1 MSMQDLTNLQ
11 GRTLRLIVEAVDRG
25 AKPLKAQ
32 AVVNVYVADAVNNP
46 PSIRLTTIS
55 GANISLV
62 KENAKPGYV
71 VAHFIVVDVDS
82 GTNGIVSCSS
92 SRGNFALQ
100 KLVENEYKVTL
111 VGQLDRETRDRYD
124 VQVKCW
130 DFGRP
135 SLSSAVPFTIIVEDV
150 NDNPPVFARPLYR
163 RNVTEEQG
171 PDILLKVSATDRDE
185 GDNGRVSYRLWN
197 VTSFLSSLISV
208 MPNTGEILARTSF
221 DRELYRTV
229 DFTVLAEDHG
239 NPKLTAHT
247 RVILDIID
255 INDRK
260 PSVPVGYTLQVM
272 ENQPSGTVVGTIK
285 SIDEDEGKNGMVD
298 YRLLAD
304 NDVAHYFQVDRTG
317 VVRTRVEFDRETRDH
332 YELSVLATD
341 NGEPKNENVLSV
353 GVEIT
358 DQNDSPPRF
367 LRPNETSSNVNISSG
382 IPAKTVIFLAKATD
396 ADLGVNAQLDFDFA
410 GDGYGTFIINRS
422 TGAVATARELQPRD
436 AGTYTLVL
444 VASDRGIDS
453 RSAVT
458 TLTVV
463 VVAENGTMMAS
474 GQVNEDHII
483 VVVVLVCLTVLT
495 AACVTAILLRL
506 RHSDSRERHPP
517 PTKAAAYHL
526 REVKGSGSNLSS
538 LGGGGGGSGGCGG
551 ADSDGDSS
559 RGRRGSPPNEKASW
573 GGYDAV
579 KGHGVG
585 VEETGAPDMGRD
597 SDDDLILFKLQ
608 LAEQYK
614 ERDLYSAKVR
624 KRDSSSLFIYTYGL
638 T

>member
-25 AKPLKAQ
+25 TKPLKAQ

-517 PTKAAAYHL
+517 PTKASAYHL

-624 KRDSSSLFIYTYGL
+624 KPDSSSLFIYTYGL

>member
-25 AKPLKAQ
+25 TKPLKAQ

-517 PTKAAAYHL
+517 PTKATAYHL

-538 LGGGGGGSGGCGG
+538 LGGGGGSGGGCGG

-559 RGRRGSPPNEKASW
+559 RGRRESPPNEKASW

-624 KRDSSSLFIYTYGL
+624 KRDCTSLFIYTYGL

>member
-25 AKPLKAQ
+25 TKPLKAQ